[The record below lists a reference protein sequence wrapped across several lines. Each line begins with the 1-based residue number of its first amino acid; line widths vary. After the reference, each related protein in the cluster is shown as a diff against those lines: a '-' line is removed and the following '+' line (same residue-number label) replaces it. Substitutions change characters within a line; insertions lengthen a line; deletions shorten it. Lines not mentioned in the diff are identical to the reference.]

1 MLTEW
6 SDPIEAPTRSSGPI
20 HLQRN
25 EIIDQRVI
33 TTQVHFIQKLSLW
46 RCNTKKNAHKWILY
60 NFFPQRF
67 PKTFFFFNFHHRK
80 NSHWRS
86 ILKKNQT
93 NLKETLKWKTY
104 ADTQPNSL
112 HNIRKQKESFATL
125 QNWGCQNSLK
135 IISLGWN
142 KNFHRTVRNPE
153 NEPKWSEIWNIL
165 KCPNNESKHFL
176 GYADWPI
183 QTCNEANKS
192 SLKESWRISE
202 KSEEKKKQ
210 KTKQ

>member
-1 MLTEW
+1 ML
-6 SDPIEAPTRSSGPI
+6 I
-20 HLQRN
+20 N
-25 EIIDQRVI
+25 EYYTI
-33 TTQVHFIQKLSLW
+33 
-46 RCNTKKNAHKWILY
+46 
-60 NFFPQRF
+60 FFPKDF
-67 PKTFFFFNFHHRK
+67 PRLFFFFLIFIIGK
-80 NSHWRS
+80 
-86 ILKKNQT
+86 IVIEDPFKKNQT

-202 KSEEKKKQ
+202 KSEEKKNKKQ
-210 KTKQ
+210 NNNDVWNAQRIPYGMTVLCYNPDRLATYNN